1 MNTKDPLKIKKCFFI
16 FFIFLFLSSAAFAE
30 RYLTDERG
38 NYILNG
44 YGECWQSD
52 GGSEINQPPCSE
64 NTGNLVDKNNQKK
77 PSSVKIKGNQIY
89 TEIKNKKM
97 YLKDINDQFEFD
109 KFLLK
114 NKVKNALDNEILLLK
129 NKNITRNIKII
140 GHTDSIGTNEYNLD
154 LSLKRA
160 KSVAEYMSKHGLE
173 NAIVKGVGEQFPIES
188 NDTKQGRAR
197 NRRVELHFD

>member
-1 MNTKDPLKIKKCFFI
+1 M
-16 FFIFLFLSSAAFAE
+16 
-30 RYLTDERG
+30 
-38 NYILNG
+38 
-44 YGECWQSD
+44 
-52 GGSEINQPPCSE
+52 
-64 NTGNLVDKNNQKK
+64 
-77 PSSVKIKGNQIY
+77 
-89 TEIKNKKM
+89 
-97 YLKDINDQFEFD
+97 QF
-109 KFLLK
+109 K
-114 NKVKNALDNEILLLK
+114 
-129 NKNITRNIKII
+129 RNIKII